1 MTKDE
6 AVLAAAAL
14 LTGRVEADLIDDLA
28 AEAVQLILDYCH
40 IPDFPEALIPVAA
53 DGAVAL
59 SHRDERPAAGVSQLS
74 VGDTSITYGKADTGD
89 VLSAFASRL
98 HPYRRV
104 AW

>member
-40 IPDFPEALIPVAA
+40 IPDFPEALIPVAVSYTHLDVYKRQLLDEPA
-53 DGAVAL
+53 PAPDDAIAALRYAV
-59 SHRDERPAAGVSQLS
+59 DEV
-74 VGDTSITYGKADTGD
+74 
-89 VLSAFASRL
+89 
-98 HPYRRV
+98 RRGPNFTF
-104 AW
+104 